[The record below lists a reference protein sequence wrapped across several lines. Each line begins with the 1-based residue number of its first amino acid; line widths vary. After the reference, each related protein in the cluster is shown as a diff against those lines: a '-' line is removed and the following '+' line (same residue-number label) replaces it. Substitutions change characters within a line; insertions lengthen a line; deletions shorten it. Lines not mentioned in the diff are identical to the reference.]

1 MNNRRHKCQFRIPSD
16 ELGSSR
22 EGHEPADEPLRFDP
36 DSHQNDNDSEAGR
49 LDREARMETEKIL
62 LETGNTDGDTHKLAV
77 RLNRVALASSAVFI
91 SAVIGHVPFRI
102 LAQLIKL
109 VFKLRDTVD
118 DGAVIELVIAKNAAN
133 SPLRSFQ
140 FHHLGSHLLNSDSL
154 HQCLLRTSRNEMR
167 NFHSPYSDVVN
178 ELPSFSVFDEVTGE
192 AKSVFKR
199 RNLDLQESAHPFLQ
213 SLEYERDS
221 GSEKDDLI
229 PDSEKGKS
237 FGAKTDV
244 PIGQV
249 SVVATKA
256 MFDRALNVFTLGLLK
271 NVPLARD
278 KAIVAGG
285 AICACLHPW
294 PAHILEKY
302 RLEQRMETFLYDSVL
317 AAFPKEIAVMIEGYA
332 GFIAKWADA
341 VDVELFQH
349 LCGQASPYSGSDVDV
364 FFVCP
369 QGATGVDDA
378 LNHLP
383 VTYRAILRNRMKAP
397 VRKYINLKQRHW
409 IREID
414 ETDPEYDWFID
425 ADDEVEKEN
434 AETQGSKHVPF
445 SERYNNLPESDKIPD
460 KRGWTLVH
468 ERGVEAR
475 MRLLWTVRTTN
486 SITIAGC
493 HPVRHTQLMLPVVRA
508 AEQVVY
514 PFDLDC
520 VSVFYDGNKVYAT
533 PRALRSFN
541 TRTNFVDTRCIQ
553 DRARCIRILKYAT
566 RGFSSLVFEIC
577 RHFPRCDVDV
587 SKSLREALVRGFP
600 ERVNER
606 KGNGEDGADNEED
619 DYDDEWFPLRF
630 HPDAGNADVEPNAY
644 LIGMD
649 YTPAPLLYG
658 PAIDPSDLLQQIQ
671 TFESPENFTQLRNR
685 SPLVHILRHET
696 TSNISAFQKEIQM
709 ARDALVPMQFKF
721 LKDAVIG
728 RRVKFG
734 TAFHLCYMCK
744 TDVAFEEVEDEKE
757 IFVDKMEEDG
767 GSEASAVEESGAD
780 ESKPPRKIALCA
792 DCHALNTRKQS
803 EIADMTGMHAL
814 VTGGRIKIGKAVAL
828 RLLRN
833 GATVH
838 VTTRFP
844 LLLIHAFRT
853 EEDWEVWWSRLNV
866 YSLDLKDLA
875 GVSAFCEYL
884 VEKVEKIDV
893 FVQNAAQ
900 TVWRPPAY
908 YEPMVKG
915 ERELLGSMGESELGR
930 WVRLDVGGAR
940 SIPLETFESLSLE
953 GASPELGDGASA
965 PMDSVTVAS
974 DSLVSPWSLEQAAKS
989 ADPIDLRSVTTWNQT
1004 LPQIPTSEMAEVL
1017 IINSFAPMMLL
1028 QKLQPLLSPASRPRQ
1043 NPSFVVNVTSREGS
1057 FAATRDQ
1064 DGRAS
1069 FFNDVA
1075 GLHPHTN
1082 MAKAALNRLTQT
1094 IAPDW
1099 AIQGVYV
1106 TAVDPGWVSL
1116 MGPDGE
1122 LGGVEPPLTAEDGA
1136 ARILDPV
1143 FCGLRGRVFWSGVL
1157 LRNFR
1162 VSDW

>member
-1 MNNRRHKCQFRIPSD
+1 M
-16 ELGSSR
+16 
-22 EGHEPADEPLRFDP
+22 
-36 DSHQNDNDSEAGR
+36 
-49 LDREARMETEKIL
+49 
-62 LETGNTDGDTHKLAV
+62 TDGDTHKLAA
-77 RLNRVALASSAVFI
+77 RLNRTALASSAVFM
-91 SAVIGHVPFRI
+91 SAVVGHVPFRT

-109 VFKLRDTVD
+109 VFKLEDTVD
-118 DGAVIELVIAKNAAN
+118 DGAVIELVIAKNAAHT
-133 SPLRSFQ
+133 PLRSFH

-154 HQCLLRTSRNEMR
+154 HQCLLRTSRSEMR

-199 RNLDLQESAHPFLQ
+199 RHLDLNESMHPFLP
-213 SLEYERDS
+213 SVEYERDS
-221 GSEKDDLI
+221 ASKKDDLTS
-229 PDSEKGKS
+229 DSDADKS
-237 FGAKTDV
+237 FGATTNV
-244 PIGQV
+244 PIGHV
-249 SVVATKA
+249 SVVSTKA

-294 PAHILEKY
+294 PAHILKKY
-302 RLEQRMETFLYDSVL
+302 RLEARMETFLYGSVL
-317 AAFPKEIAVMIEGYA
+317 AAFPKEIAVMIERYA

-341 VDVELFQH
+341 VDVELFHH
-349 LCGQASPYSGSDVDV
+349 LCGQASPYSGSDIDV

-369 QGATGVDDA
+369 QGATNVTA
-378 LNHLP
+378 AVNHLP
-383 VTYRAILRNRMKAP
+383 AMHQAILKNRAAAP
-397 VRKYINLKQRHW
+397 VRKYIDLNQPHW
-409 IREID
+409 IRHID
-414 ETDPEYDWFID
+414 GMDPEYDWFID
-425 ADDEVEKEN
+425 ADNEVEKVN
-434 AETQGSKHVPF
+434 AEKQGREFKPF
-445 SERYNNLPESDKIPD
+445 SERYQNLPASDKKPD

-468 ERGVEAR
+468 ERAVEAR
-475 MRLLWTVRTTN
+475 LRLLWTVRTTN
-486 SITIAGC
+486 SITIAGY

-520 VSVFYDGNKVYAT
+520 VSVFYDGNNVYAT

-606 KGNGEDGADNEED
+606 KGGNGEDSDEDSDD
-619 DYDDEWFPLRF
+619 DYDDDWFPLRF

-658 PAIDPSDLLQQIQ
+658 PSVEPSDLLQQIQ
-671 TFESPENFTQLRNR
+671 TFESPENFTKLRNR
-685 SPLVHILRHET
+685 SPLVHILRHAT
-696 TSNISAFQKEIQM
+696 TSNTLSFQSEIQKS
-709 ARDALVPMQFKF
+709 RDDLIPMQFKF

-744 TDVAFEEVEDEKE
+744 TDVAFEDAGEEEVC
-757 IFVDKMEEDG
+757 VDSDSMEEDG
-767 GSEASAVEESGAD
+767 SEASVAEENDGSEASVAEKSDGNE
-780 ESKPPRKIALCA
+780 KTNPPRKIALCA
-792 DCHALNTRKQS
+792 DCHALNARKQA
-803 EIADMTGMHAL
+803 ETADMTGMHAL

-853 EEDWEVWWSRLNV
+853 EEDSEVWWSRLNV
-866 YSLDLKDLA
+866 YSLDLKNLA
-875 GVSAFCEYL
+875 AVAAFCEYL
-884 VEKVEKIDV
+884 MGRLERIDV

-900 TVWRPPAY
+900 TVWRPPQY

-915 ERELLGSMGESELGR
+915 ESELLGSMGDSELLR
-930 WVRLDVGGAR
+930 WVRFDVAGSR
-940 SIPLETFESLSLE
+940 SIPLGTFENLSLE
-953 GASPELGDGASA
+953 AASPGLDGNASAA
-965 PMDSVTVAS
+965 PMDSITVAS
-974 DSLVSPWSLEQAAKS
+974 EAVVSPWSLEQAAQS

-1004 LPQIPTSEMAEVL
+1004 LPQIPTTEMAEVL

-1028 QKLQPLLSPASRPRQ
+1028 QKLQPLLSPASRPRA

-1122 LGGVEPPLTAEDGA
+1122 GRSAVEPPLTAEDGA

-1143 FCGLRGRVFWSGVL
+1143 FTGLKGKAFWSGVL

>member
-1 MNNRRHKCQFRIPSD
+1 MIRHKCQFRIPSD
-16 ELGSSR
+16 EVESNTP
-22 EGHEPADEPLRFDP
+22 EHEPTDEPLRFDP
-36 DSHQNDNDSEAGR
+36 DSHHNDNDSEAAR
-49 LDREARMETEKIL
+49 LDGEARIETEKVL
-62 LETGNTDGDTHKLAV
+62 LETGKT
-77 RLNRVALASSAVFI
+77 ALASSAVFM
-91 SAVIGHVPFRI
+91 SAVVGHVPFRT

-109 VFKLRDTVD
+109 VFKLEDTVD
-118 DGAVIELVIAKNAAN
+118 DGAVIELVIAKNAAHT
-133 SPLRSFQ
+133 PLRSFH

-154 HQCLLRTSRNEMR
+154 HQCLLRTSRSEMR

-178 ELPSFSVFDEVTGE
+178 ALPSFSVFDEVTGE

-199 RNLDLQESAHPFLQ
+199 RHLDLNESMHPFLP
-213 SLEYERDS
+213 SVEYERDS
-221 GSEKDDLI
+221 ASKKDDLTS
-229 PDSEKGKS
+229 DSDADKS
-237 FGAKTDV
+237 FGATTNV
-244 PIGQV
+244 PIGHV
-249 SVVATKA
+249 SVVSTKA

-294 PAHILEKY
+294 PAHILKKY
-302 RLEQRMETFLYDSVL
+302 RLEARMETFLYGSVL
-317 AAFPKEIAVMIEGYA
+317 AAFPKEIAVMIERYA

-341 VDVELFQH
+341 VDVELFHH
-349 LCGQASPYSGSDVDV
+349 LCGQASPYSGSDIDV

-369 QGATGVDDA
+369 QGATNVTA
-378 LNHLP
+378 AVNHLP
-383 VTYRAILRNRMKAP
+383 AMHQAILKNRAAAP
-397 VRKYINLKQRHW
+397 VRKYIDLNQPHW
-409 IREID
+409 IRHID
-414 ETDPEYDWFID
+414 GMDPEYDWFID
-425 ADDEVEKEN
+425 ADNEVEKVN
-434 AETQGSKHVPF
+434 AEKQGREFKPF
-445 SERYNNLPESDKIPD
+445 SERYENLPASDKKPD

-468 ERGVEAR
+468 ERAVEAR
-475 MRLLWTVRTTN
+475 LRLLWTVRTTN
-486 SITIAGC
+486 SVTIAGC

-541 TRTNFVDTRCIQ
+541 TRTNFVDT
-553 DRARCIRILKYAT
+553 
-566 RGFSSLVFEIC
+566 
-577 RHFPRCDVDV
+577 P
-587 SKSLREALVRGFP
+587 
-600 ERVNER
+600 
-606 KGNGEDGADNEED
+606 
-619 DYDDEWFPLRF
+619 
-630 HPDAGNADVEPNAY
+630 
-644 LIGMD
+644 
-649 YTPAPLLYG
+649 PLLYG
-658 PAIDPSDLLQQIQ
+658 PSVEPSDLLQQIQ
-671 TFESPENFTQLRNR
+671 TFESPENFTKLRNR
-685 SPLVHILRHET
+685 SPLVHILRHAT
-696 TSNISAFQKEIQM
+696 TSNTLSFQSEIQKS
-709 ARDALVPMQFKF
+709 RDDLIPMQFKF

-744 TDVAFEEVEDEKE
+744 TDVAFEDAGEEEVC
-757 IFVDKMEEDG
+757 VDSDSMEEDG
-767 GSEASAVEESGAD
+767 SEASVAEENDGSEASVAEKSDGNE
-780 ESKPPRKIALCA
+780 KTNPPRKIALCA
-792 DCHALNTRKQS
+792 DCHALNARKQA
-803 EIADMTGMHAL
+803 ETADMTGMHAL

-853 EEDWEVWWSRLNV
+853 EEDSEVWWSRLNV
-866 YSLDLKDLA
+866 YSLDLKNLA
-875 GVSAFCEYL
+875 AVAAFCEYL
-884 VEKVEKIDV
+884 MGRLERIDV

-900 TVWRPPAY
+900 TVWRPPQY

-915 ERELLGSMGESELGR
+915 ESELLGSMGDSELLR
-930 WVRLDVGGAR
+930 WVRFDVAGSR
-940 SIPLETFESLSLE
+940 SIPLGTFENLSLE
-953 GASPELGDGASA
+953 AASPGLDGNASAA
-965 PMDSVTVAS
+965 PMDSITVAS
-974 DSLVSPWSLEQAAKS
+974 EAVVSPWSLEQAAQS

-1004 LPQIPTSEMAEVL
+1004 LPQIPTTEMAEVL

-1028 QKLQPLLSPASRPRQ
+1028 QKLQPLLSPASRPRA

-1122 LGGVEPPLTAEDGA
+1122 GRSAVEPPLTAEDGA

-1143 FCGLRGRVFWSGVL
+1143 FTGLKGKAFWSGVL